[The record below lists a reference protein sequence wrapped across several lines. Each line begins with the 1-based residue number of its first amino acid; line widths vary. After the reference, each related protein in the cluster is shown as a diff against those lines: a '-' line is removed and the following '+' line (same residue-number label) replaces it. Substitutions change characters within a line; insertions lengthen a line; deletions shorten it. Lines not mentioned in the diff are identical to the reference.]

1 MLIDIRCL
9 LGQLVSDQVDQVL
22 HEVSL
27 GHKEVLTDVSAVLL
41 QLVLGEEDVEEL
53 LVGLLV
59 GRLNPLL

>member
-1 MLIDIRCL
+1 MLVDIRCL

-27 GHKEVLTDVSAVLL
+27 GHKEVLADVGAVLL

>member
-27 GHKEVLTDVSAVLL
+27 GHKEVLADVGAVLL